1 MKLEDKLERAK
12 KMSFIRNLFDSH
24 GTVSASRF
32 MMFFTIVLGF
42 ILNLIMV
49 YELGASIIDIGMW
62 GVLFG
67 SLLPITGIAGYIL
80 AKGFETKLELNIGDK
95 KIKIGQDGARVCNKT
110 EEVVESVE
118 NSEKQ

>member
-95 KIKIGQDGARVCNKT
+95 KIKIGQDGAQVSDKA